1 MGGGFWFLT
10 VFAAEEIPAAI
21 VTYVALLMLLQMGVA
36 PAEATFLSAL
46 LFVPWIL
53 KPLMRPRIERTRHLS
68 RMLHLVEAL
77 LVLSLVLLALSF
89 RPALFF
95 SFPSSV
101 SSKLFTLHSSF
112 LILFLV
118 SLLCAWHELAA
129 HACYERTLSPTLR
142 RLLVVPK
149 LACSQIAVI
158 FTYGAL
164 IFLVGALEVYT
175 RQIRYSWSVGCYVAA
190 GILLLFALHHLFWLN
205 GGTMSG
211 LQGPASDHQTE
222 PQPSAKRRM
231 SVIHSPLLTIFL
243 LLLPQALMFQ
253 TRVLYLFDTHGHGG
267 LQCTIQEIGF
277 AQGTVGVIAF
287 SIGIAL
293 GRLLIIRHGLQ
304 RSFWPM
310 AVSIVLSPFVY
321 WGMTMWPP
329 RLLWELCCCT
339 MTAQFL
345 FGFGLG
351 ACRHPLSAVFG
362 NRYSNTINMLQIP
375 LVSAAMILPM
385 AASGWLSEQLGYEAY
400 FLVNALSAPV
410 CLLGIYLLRLFTQ
423 PQHKSPAAG

>member
-1 MGGGFWFLT
+1 
-10 VFAAEEIPAAI
+10 
-21 VTYVALLMLLQMGVA
+21 MLLQMGVA

-53 KPLMRPRIERTRHLS
+53 KPLMRSRIERTRHLS

-112 LILFLV
+112 LILFQV

-129 HACYERTLSPTLR
+129 HACYERTLPPALR

-175 RQIRYSWSVGCYVAA
+175 RQIRYSWSVGCCVVA

-205 GGTMSG
+205 GGTMSR
-211 LQGPASDHQTE
+211 LQGPASDHQAE

-253 TRVLYLFDTHGHGG
+253 TP
-267 LQCTIQEIGF
+267 
-277 AQGTVGVIAF
+277 QGTVGVIAF

-304 RSFWPM
+304 RPFWPM
-310 AVSIVLSPFVY
+310 AVCIVLSPFVY

-423 PQHKSPAAG
+423 PQHESPAAG